1 MKSILLGFY
10 LILSTFTFTMP
21 KTEFKIIES
30 KNTLDSKNLLLDI
43 NTCSLEDMQRAGISK
58 SYGDRII
65 KYRNITGG
73 FQKLCGLKKISGI
86 GEKTYTKIKVY
97 FLEPSNIQLK
107 EFNINKVDDIVLC
120 YYGLSKREIKKIRT
134 HQKKSPIR
142 NSYELKEILSNKKYD
157 KLKDIV
163 RY

>member
-1 MKSILLGFY
+1 MKKLLLSLF

-21 KTEFKIIES
+21 KTEFKVIES

-43 NTCSLEDMQRAGISK
+43 NSCSLEEMQRVGISK

-65 KYRNITGG
+65 KYREITGG
-73 FQKLCGLKKISGI
+73 FQKLSDLKKLSGI
-86 GEKTYTKIKVY
+86 GEKTYEKLKVY
-97 FLEPSNIQLK
+97 FLEPQGVELK
-107 EFNINKVDDIVLC
+107 EFNINEVDDKVLA
-120 YYGLSKREIKKIRT
+120 YYGLNKKEIKKIRL

-142 NSYELKEILSNKKYD
+142 NSYELKELLPSKKYD